1 MNRPHLIASYMEG
14 FFRLY
19 LGAIRG
25 VSEKTILA
33 YRDALKLLLC
43 FAGDRLGLA
52 VDELA
57 IEHLDEKLIVAFL
70 DYVEKE
76 RNCCVRTRN
85 ARLAAVSTFFRYAGR
100 QEPEL
105 LPQCRAV
112 RTISYK
118 RDEHKALDHLD
129 SAEIRAV
136 FESIDPSSRDGNRDK
151 ALMLFLFNTGAR
163 VQECVDV
170 TLDSLRL
177 DGQGQVTLLG
187 KGRKERICPLW
198 PETVQAIRTCLSQRN
213 AKDAGEGRLFLNAN
227 GKPITRFGIRHIVRK
242 YAARAGEKCLS
253 IRRKTVG
260 PHTWRHS
267 TAVHLLQA
275 GNDLNMIAM
284 WLGHADV
291 NTTHAYAEIDM
302 EMKRKMLEGCPPPK
316 GSEPRRQWQKPS
328 TIRWLEKLSQGQN
341 YVK

>member
-1 MNRPHLIASYMEG
+1 MNRPHLIGDYMEG
-14 FFRLY
+14 FFRQY

-57 IEHLDEKLIVAFL
+57 VEHLDEKLIVAFL

-100 QEPEL
+100 QEPAL

-112 RTISYK
+112 RMISYK

-136 FESIDPSSRDGNRDK
+136 FESIALSSRDGARDK

-163 VQECVDV
+163 VQECADV

-198 PETVQAIRTCLSQRN
+198 PETVQAILAYLSQRS
-213 AKDAGEGRLFLNAN
+213 AKEAGGGNLFLNAN

-242 YAARAGEKCLS
+242 YAERAGEKCLS

-260 PHTWRHS
+260 PHTWRHT

-302 EMKRKMLEGCPPPK
+302 EMKRKMLEGCPQPK

-328 TIRWLEKLSQGQN
+328 TIRWLERLSQGQN